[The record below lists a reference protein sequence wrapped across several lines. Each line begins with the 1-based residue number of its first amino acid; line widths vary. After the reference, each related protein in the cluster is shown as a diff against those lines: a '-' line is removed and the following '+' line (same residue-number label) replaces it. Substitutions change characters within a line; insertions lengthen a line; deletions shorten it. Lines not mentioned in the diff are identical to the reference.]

1 MKVHQWKNRGIVFRA
16 PKVPLF
22 SFQGK
27 YIPKKNWI
35 LISILVVLTIRTNP
49 KVRFLGS
56 LSTILLQPP
65 PLSWVALTGGA
76 WDAANTHLEDIFE
89 SITKIPL
96 NFCESSAGSTHLLQ
110 KGVWKLLFPLKKK
123 TPKIYLALS
132 EPTKPQHRIGS
143 TSWILALGK
152 SELSYCSPASGFD
165 SAWMGEKS
173 RHGYEIPASSM
184 LQLTSKLKAVISPKS
199 HTSTAC
205 TGLKGIK

>member
-27 YIPKKNWI
+27 YIAKKNWI

-56 LSTILLQPP
+56 LSSHPP
-65 PLSWVALTGGA
+65 PATPTFLSSTNRRCVRCCQHSLGGYF
-76 WDAANTHLEDIFE
+76 WKHYKNSLELLWE
-89 SITKIPL
+89 LSRQH
-96 NFCESSAGSTHLLQ
+96 SSASERSLETFIST
-110 KGVWKLLFPLKKK
+110 KKK
-123 TPKIYLALS
+123 KPKIYLALS

-199 HTSTAC
+199 HTSTVC